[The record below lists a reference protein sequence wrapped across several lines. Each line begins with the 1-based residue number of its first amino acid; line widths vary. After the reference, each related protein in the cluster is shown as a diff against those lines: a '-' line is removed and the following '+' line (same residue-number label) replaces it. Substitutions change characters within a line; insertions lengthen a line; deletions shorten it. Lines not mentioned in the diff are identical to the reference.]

1 LHLIFYKQ
9 SIYLLSNIYQTGR
22 ELNMPNSALHFA
34 PMPHIHFGWGVR
46 HSLISH
52 LQKQYSERIVL
63 ANPVTL
69 NDEQLMQAINK
80 AL

>member
-1 LHLIFYKQ
+1 
-9 SIYLLSNIYQTGR
+9 
-22 ELNMPNSALHFA
+22 MPNSALQFA

-52 LQKQYSERIVL
+52 LQKQYSERVVL